1 MPAVLVNGPRAAG
14 KTTTARRHAGSVV
27 RLDSEAQAAAF
38 RADPDAALRGRAEP
52 VLLDEW
58 QEVPGVLG
66 AVKRAVDD
74 TTRPG
79 RFILTGSVRADLEQ
93 QMWPGTGRLVRVH
106 MYGLTEREYL
116 GMDATPNEPFLE
128 RLQANDLGSLT
139 LPDVRPDLRDYVGA
153 ALRGGFPGL
162 VLGQGDQMRDLW
174 IESYLDQL
182 LTRDGHTLVAS
193 RDQYK
198 LARYF
203 EAGAASSAGIPEHK
217 TLYDAA
223 GITRITADIYDE
235 LLARLFV
242 TESVPAWANN
252 RLDRLT
258 KTAKRYVVDG
268 ALMAAALNATVE
280 TVMAD
285 SDLLGR
291 TLDTFVMAQLRAEV
305 ALSPR
310 RQRIHHVRTK
320 AGREEIDIVVEL
332 PGGKLIALEI
342 KASAAPADNDA
353 RHLRWLRDRLPDRVR
368 RRRHLAHRARRVPTR
383 PRHRRDP
390 DLRTVGMTTALG
402 GTLRWFNSRGAPTA
416 RLFRGPSG
424 RWKPR
429 SLAHSTSW

>member
-1 MPAVLVNGPRAAG
+1 MISTGSDWIYIPRLADSFLERLIKQFPAVLVNGPRAAG
-14 KTTTARRHAGSVV
+14 KTTTARRHAASVV

-38 RADPDAALRGRAEP
+38 RADPDAALRDREEP

-74 TTRPG
+74 NTRPG

-93 QMWPGTGRLVRVH
+93 QMWPGTGRLIRAH
-106 MYGLTEREYL
+106 MYGLTEREFL
-116 GMDATPNEPFLE
+116 GLSGAITPFLE
-128 RLQANDLGSLT
+128 RLATNDLDQLS
-139 LPDVRPDLRDYVGA
+139 LPDIRPDLRDYVGA

-162 VLGQGDQMRDLW
+162 VLGERDEMRGVW

-182 LTRDGHTLVAS
+182 LTRDGHTLVAA

-198 LARYF
+198 LSRYF
-203 EAGAASSAGIPEHK
+203 EAVAANSAGIPEHK

-223 GITRITADIYDE
+223 GISRITADIYDE

-258 KTAKRYVVDG
+258 KSAKRYVVDG
-268 ALMAAALNATVE
+268 ALMAAALNATVA

-291 TLDTFVMAQLRAEV
+291 TIDTFVMAQLRAEV
-305 ALSPR
+305 ALSTK
-310 RQRIHHVRTK
+310 RQRIHHLRTK
-320 AGREEIDIVVEL
+320 AGREEIDIIVEL
-332 PGGKLIALEI
+332 PGGKLIAIEI
-342 KASAAPADNDA
+342 KASAAPTSKDA
-353 RHLRWLRDRLPDRVR
+353 RHLRWLRDRVPDRFAVGAVL
-368 RRRHLAHRARRVPTR
+368 HTG
-383 PRHRRDP
+383 P
-390 DLRTVGMTTALG
+390 DSFRLDDDIVALPICTMWG
-402 GTLRWFNSRGAPTA
+402 
-416 RLFRGPSG
+416 
-424 RWKPR
+424 
-429 SLAHSTSW
+429 